1 MLDQHGR
8 GIGEEGG
15 ASSPSGLSCGLC
27 LLPGCSGL
35 AFDSQQTGKETRL
48 ISAAEAIA
56 KMSRGKCDP
65 SSGWGRQQRG
75 SLPGPCSPVGWFW
88 FWGQL
93 MCLRVGRASQLGR
106 GRGGP
111 GGPGPLTQGQQ
122 WSSICRP
129 QSPCPP
135 AWCPPGRSLLI
146 HHPASSAHTSP
157 ESCTLTRAL

>member
-1 MLDQHGR
+1 MVLDQHGR

-35 AFDSQQTGKETRL
+35 AFNSQQTGKETRL

-75 SLPGPCSPVGWFW
+75 SLPGPCSPSRLVLVLGAVNVLTCGEGISAGQRPRWP
-88 FWGQL
+88 WGS
-93 MCLRVGRASQLGR
+93 RTTH
-106 GRGGP
+106 P
-111 GGPGPLTQGQQ
+111 G
-122 WSSICRP
+122 
-129 QSPCPP
+129 
-135 AWCPPGRSLLI
+135 A
-146 HHPASSAHTSP
+146 AVV
-157 ESCTLTRAL
+157 